1 MAEITAALVK
11 ELRERTGQGMMECK
25 KALVAAGGDIE
36 KAIDDMRAS
45 GAIKAAKKAGN
56 VAAEGAIAAR
66 VEGGRGLLI
75 EVNSQTDFL
84 ALQDDFK
91 AFVKESLDEAFA
103 QKLTEAAPLIASR
116 ESAREALVAKC
127 GENVNIR
134 RLARAEGD
142 VVGAYLH
149 GHRIGVL
156 VVLKGGNEELAKH
169 VAMHVAASNPAV
181 LSPSDVSEELIA
193 KEKEIFLQLNAEK
206 IAGKPENIV
215 ENMVKG
221 RIAKFLA
228 EASLVE
234 QPFVKDPEVISTIT
248 YRELRELSYMGATV
262 LHEDSIFPL
271 RQEGIPI
278 HVLNT
283 NAPQDPGTMIVENTC
298 SKPKFTITGIAGKK
312 GFASIT
318 VEKSMMNT
326 EIGFGRKVLGVFED
340 NNLSFEHMP
349 SGIDTMTVFV
359 HQNEFAEKEQQ
370 VIAGLHRAVQPDS
383 IDLESDLALIAV
395 VGRGMRRTRGT
406 AGRIFSALA
415 HAHVNVKMIDQ
426 GSSELNIIIG
436 VENRDFETAI
446 KAIYDIFVVAQI

>member
-25 KALVAAGGDIE
+25 KALVAAEGDIE

-56 VAAEGAIAAR
+56 IAAEGSIAVKVSADNKAA
-66 VEGGRGLLI
+66 VII

-91 AFVKESLDEAFA
+91 GFVADSLEEAFA
-103 QKLTEAAPLIASR
+103 NGLTDAAPLVASR

-134 RLARAEGD
+134 RLTRVEGD

-156 VVLKGGNEELAKH
+156 VNLKGGNAELAKDI
-169 VAMHVAASNPAV
+169 AMHVAASNPQFV
-181 LSPSDVSEELIA
+181 SGDQVSEEAIA
-193 KEKEIFLQLNAEK
+193 KEKEIFLALNADK

-234 QPFVKDPEVISTIT
+234 QAFVKDPEVKVG
-248 YRELRELSYMGATV
+248 ELAKKAGAEIV
-262 LHEDSIFPL
+262 SFVRYEVG
-271 RQEGIPI
+271 EGIEKAE
-278 HVLNT
+278 VDF
-283 NAPQDPGTMIVENTC
+283 AAEVAAQVAA
-298 SKPKFTITGIAGKK
+298 SK
-312 GFASIT
+312 
-318 VEKSMMNT
+318 
-326 EIGFGRKVLGVFED
+326 
-340 NNLSFEHMP
+340 
-349 SGIDTMTVFV
+349 
-359 HQNEFAEKEQQ
+359 Q
-370 VIAGLHRAVQPDS
+370 
-383 IDLESDLALIAV
+383 
-395 VGRGMRRTRGT
+395 
-406 AGRIFSALA
+406 
-415 HAHVNVKMIDQ
+415 
-426 GSSELNIIIG
+426 
-436 VENRDFETAI
+436 
-446 KAIYDIFVVAQI
+446 

>member
-56 VAAEGAIAAR
+56 IAAEGSIAVR
-66 VEGGRGLLI
+66 VEGGRGLII

-91 AFVKESLDEAFA
+91 AFVKDSIDEAFA
-103 QKLTEAAPLIASR
+103 QNLTDAAPLIASR

-134 RLARAEGD
+134 RLAAVSGD
-142 VVGAYLH
+142 TVGAYLH

-156 VVLKGGNEELAKH
+156 VVLKGGNDELAKH

-181 LSPSDVSEELIA
+181 VSPDQVSEELIA

-234 QPFVKDPEVISTIT
+234 QAFIMDPEVKVGD
-248 YRELRELSYMGATV
+248 LVKKAGAEV
-262 LHEDSIFPL
+262 VSFVRYEVG
-271 RQEGIPI
+271 EGIEK
-278 HVLNT
+278 
-283 NAPQDPGTMIVENTC
+283 VETDFAAEVAAQVAA
-298 SKPKFTITGIAGKK
+298 SK
-312 GFASIT
+312 
-318 VEKSMMNT
+318 
-326 EIGFGRKVLGVFED
+326 
-340 NNLSFEHMP
+340 
-349 SGIDTMTVFV
+349 
-359 HQNEFAEKEQQ
+359 Q
-370 VIAGLHRAVQPDS
+370 
-383 IDLESDLALIAV
+383 
-395 VGRGMRRTRGT
+395 
-406 AGRIFSALA
+406 
-415 HAHVNVKMIDQ
+415 
-426 GSSELNIIIG
+426 
-436 VENRDFETAI
+436 
-446 KAIYDIFVVAQI
+446 